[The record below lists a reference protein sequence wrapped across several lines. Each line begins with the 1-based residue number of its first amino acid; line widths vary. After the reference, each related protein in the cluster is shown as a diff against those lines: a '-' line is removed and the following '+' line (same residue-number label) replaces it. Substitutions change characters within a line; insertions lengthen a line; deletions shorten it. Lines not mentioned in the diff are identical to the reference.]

1 MEGNP
6 ICKMQGCSMD
16 KVKYNIKQIKVKQL
30 KGYKLLSYIGG
41 QEMRNKKKLKQ
52 AILNV
57 HVAVVI
63 LVITIVSISSSY
75 FVKAEEN
82 NKKIIMDVVENYFA
96 ERMDVLSKLEM
107 NSSIK
112 NYLLN
117 DIDYYELD
125 TLIKYRKLQIGDL
138 RFKKINQTVELNN
151 IEVEG
156 DKAKVDVVLDEKIT
170 FNDSSDVISEESI
183 EHNLTLIC
191 INNEWKIQHDDFDS
205 DFKELFEKQQTNTSR
220 KVMSSN
226 NNLRNIQKQ
235 ILTEEATE
243 VSNKKKELE
252 KIKTENDNQEKNLNK
267 IKAKATKFKFKKY
280 DREAASLY
288 ARKYAKN
295 PNKDYPFYGKP
306 DYKGD
311 CTNFTSQCLYAGGI
325 VTDNVGKYQWYKL
338 NSAWRG
344 ANKFYEY
351 WNNNKGSGSTKG
363 LKASK
368 SIFKDIRL
376 ADLIEKKPENAVTH
390 TVIVTGYKV
399 DSWGFNDPWKYK
411 YDVLICQHSD
421 DKKSGMLKDYPLSA
435 KNWTSK
441 ETIYVKISGSYKQR
455 KMKGKI

>member
-117 DIDYYELD
+117 DIDYYEQD

-267 IKAKATKFKFKKY
+267 IKAKATEFKFKKY

-311 CTNFTSQCLYAGGI
+311 CTDFTSQCLYAGGI

-376 ADLIEKKPENAVTH
+376 ADLIEKKPKNAVTH

-435 KNWTSK
+435 KKWSTK
-441 ETIYVKISGSYKQR
+441 ETIYVKISGSYK
-455 KMKGKI
+455 

>member
-295 PNKDYPFYGKP
+295 PNKNYPFYGKP

-435 KNWTSK
+435 KKWSTK
-441 ETIYVKISGSYKQR
+441 ETIYVKISGSYK
-455 KMKGKI
+455 

>member
-243 VSNKKKELE
+243 VSNKKRELE

-435 KNWTSK
+435 KKWSTK
-441 ETIYVKISGSYKQR
+441 ETIYVKISGSYK
-455 KMKGKI
+455 

>member
-138 RFKKINQTVELNN
+138 RFKKIKQTVELNN

-435 KNWTSK
+435 KKWSTK
-441 ETIYVKISGSYKQR
+441 ETIYVKISGSYK
-455 KMKGKI
+455 

>member
-1 MEGNP
+1 
-6 ICKMQGCSMD
+6 
-16 KVKYNIKQIKVKQL
+16 
-30 KGYKLLSYIGG
+30 
-41 QEMRNKKKLKQ
+41 MRNKKKLKQ

-235 ILTEEATE
+235 ILTGEATE

-435 KNWTSK
+435 KKWSTK
-441 ETIYVKISGSYKQR
+441 ETIYVKISGSYK
-455 KMKGKI
+455 

>member
-138 RFKKINQTVELNN
+138 RFKKINQIVELNN

-435 KNWTSK
+435 KKWSTK
-441 ETIYVKISGSYKQR
+441 ETIYVKISGSYK
-455 KMKGKI
+455 

>member
-411 YDVLICQHSD
+411 YDVLICRHSD

-435 KNWTSK
+435 KKWSTK
-441 ETIYVKISGSYKQR
+441 ETIYVKISGSYK
-455 KMKGKI
+455 